1 MAIKQDYYEVMGVPR
16 NASDEEIKREFR
28 KLAKLYHPD
37 RNREPGAEDKFKE
50 INEAYQ
56 VLSDHEKR
64 SRYDRYGR
72 VDVAEG
78 FPDFGF
84 GGLGD
89 IFESFFG
96 GFGTPFGRTAQR
108 VPQRGDSLQSH
119 LTLSFNEAVFGC
131 SKEVE
136 IQRIEFCPS
145 CHGIGSEPGTNPETC
160 PDCHGTGQVKRV
172 QQSIFGRFT
181 HITTCSRCGGSGTV
195 TSNPCSQC
203 KGKGRIKV
211 KRKVMAKIPAG
222 VDDGQR
228 LRLDG
233 EGSAGLHG
241 GPPGDLYVTFSV
253 KTHNLFHRDGSDVL
267 HELPINFAQAA
278 LGDEI
283 RVPSLDGRVDLKI
296 PPGTQNGKTF
306 RFKGKGIPYIDGKGR
321 GDLLVKVAITTPQHL
336 DKNQRHLFEELAKI
350 LPRTEP
356 PPDI

>member
-1 MAIKQDYYEVMGVPR
+1 MAIKQDYYEVLGVPR
-16 NASDEEIKREFR
+16 NASGEEIRREFR

-37 RNREPGAEDKFKE
+37 RNRESGAEEKFKE

-56 VLSDHEKR
+56 VLSDPEKR

-72 VDVAEG
+72 VDIAEG
-78 FPDFGF
+78 FPDFDF

-96 GFGTPFGRTAQR
+96 GFGSPFGRTAQR

-145 CHGIGSEPGTNPETC
+145 CHGVGSEPGTNPETC
-160 PDCHGTGQVKRV
+160 PDCRGTGQVKRV
-172 QQSIFGRFT
+172 QQSIFGHFT

-195 TSNPCSQC
+195 ISNPCSQC

-211 KRKVMAKIPAG
+211 KRKVMIKIPPG

-233 EGSAGLHG
+233 EGGAGVFG

-253 KTHNLFHRDGSDVL
+253 KPHNLFHRDGSDIL
-267 HELPINFAQAA
+267 YELPINFAQAA

-283 RVPSLDGRVDLKI
+283 GVPSLDGKVDLKI

-336 DKNQRHLFEELAKI
+336 DKNQRYLFEELAKV
-350 LPRTEP
+350 LPRAEP
-356 PPDI
+356 PPDV

>member
-321 GDLLVKVAITTPQHL
+321 GDLLVEVAITTPQHL

>member
-1 MAIKQDYYEVMGVPR
+1 MPR
-16 NASDEEIKREFR
+16 HASDEALKRAFR
-28 KLAKLYHPD
+28 KLAFQYHPD
-37 RNREPGAEDKFKE
+37 RNKDPGAEEKFKE

-56 VLSDHEKR
+56 VLSDPEKR
-64 SRYDRYGR
+64 RRYDHYGR
-72 VDVAEG
+72 VDIEGG

-89 IFESFFG
+89 VFESFFG
-96 GFGTPFGRTAQR
+96 GFGTPFARTAQR
-108 VPQRGDSLQSH
+108 VPHKGDSLQSH
-119 LTLSFNEAVFGC
+119 LTLSFKEAVFGC

-136 IQRIEFCPS
+136 MQRIEFCSS
-145 CHGIGSEPGTNPETC
+145 CDGIGSKPGTNPETC
-160 PDCHGTGQVKRV
+160 PDCRGTGQVRRV

-195 TSNPCSQC
+195 ISNPCPQC
-203 KGKGRIKV
+203 QGRGRIKV
-211 KRKVMAKIPAG
+211 KQRIRVDIPAG

-233 EGSAGLHG
+233 EGSAGLYG

-253 KTHNLFHRDGSDVL
+253 KPHNLFQRDGSDIL
-267 HELPINFAQAA
+267 YELSINFAQTA

-296 PPGTQNGKTF
+296 PPGTQSGKIF
-306 RFKGKGIPYIDGKGR
+306 RLKGKGIPHIDGKGR
-321 GDLLVKVAITTPQHL
+321 GDLLVKVDIITPQRL
-336 DKNQRHLFEELAKI
+336 DKNQRRLFEELAKI

-356 PPDI
+356 PLDV